1 MKIRSI
7 STVIMFLSLV
17 FVYTSCSNKSE
28 YQKLVDSELATNVR
42 QDSLFLGISL
52 QMESKAFFGHC
63 WELNKQGVLTN
74 GVANQVKYDVSDN
87 FNHDASMYFYPKFVE
102 GKIFEM
108 PMEFQYDNWALWNEE
123 LSVDNLMEEVKGLL
137 EDWYGEGFIK
147 VVNEDASKSVWVKVD
162 GNRRIRV
169 YRKSVSAVAVVFT
182 DLIQLKTMNEEES

>member
-1 MKIRSI
+1 MKTRSI
-7 STVIMFLSLV
+7 SNAIMFLSLV
-17 FVYTSCSNKSE
+17 FVYTSCTKKSE
-28 YQKLVDSELATNVR
+28 YQKLVDTELATNVR

-74 GVANQVKYDVSDN
+74 GVANQVKYDVSDKL
-87 FNHDASMYFYPKFVE
+87 NHEASMYFYPKFVE

-123 LSVDNLMEEVKGLL
+123 LSVDNLLEEVKGLL

-147 VVNEDASKSVWVKVD
+147 MVNEDGSKSVWVKVD

-169 YRKSVSAVAVVFT
+169 YRKSISAVAVVFT
-182 DLIQLKTMNEEES
+182 DLLQLKDMKEEKS